1 MAEQAPRLRAHLDH
15 IELNSPEPA
24 VLAEFY
30 QRALDMEIEQIAADR
45 WLCHAPR
52 RRLLIAK
59 GATRTIAFGAYAV
72 EDSGLLATVR
82 DFAARRGA
90 AIEPSPTPLFA
101 DNAFAV
107 VDPDGHRIVLGVPTG
122 QHGSKEKKVLPA
134 RLQHLVFGSDD
145 VQRIADFYEH
155 TLGFTVSDRVFD
167 KHGRLTN
174 CFFRADRGDHHV
186 LAIFPAT
193 EKKLDHHCYES
204 IDWGSI
210 RDWSDQLSS
219 RGIPIAWGPG
229 RHGPGANL
237 FIMVRDPDGNWV
249 EISAELEQVDAA
261 RPAGVWQ
268 SGPEVANRW
277 GQPRLSV

>member
-15 IELNSPEPA
+15 IELNSPDPA
-24 VLAEFY
+24 GLAEFY
-30 QRALDMEIEQIAADR
+30 QRALDMQLEELGGGR
-45 WLCHAPR
+45 WLCRAPQ

-59 GATRTIAFGAYAV
+59 GSRKTIAFGAYAV
-72 EDSGLLATVR
+72 ENAALLAALR
-82 DFAARRGA
+82 DSAARAGI

-101 DNAFAV
+101 GDAFAV
-107 VDPDGHRIVLGVPTG
+107 VDPDGKRIAFGVPA
-122 QHGSKEKKVLPA
+122 KRAKAKPVKVLPA

-145 VQRIADFYEH
+145 VQRVADFYEH
-155 TLGFTVSDRVFD
+155 QLGFTVSDRVFD
-167 KHGRLTN
+167 KRGRLTN
-174 CFFRADRGDHHV
+174 CFFRADRGDHHI
-186 LAIFPAT
+186 LAIFPAA

-237 FIMVRDPDGNWV
+237 FIMVRDPDGNWIEV
-249 EISAELEQVDAA
+249 SAELEQVAA
-261 RPAGVWQ
+261 ERPPGVWQ

-277 GQPRLSV
+277 GQPRLSM